1 MNKIFKIVWNNAT
14 QSWVAVSELTK
25 SHKKL
30 GSNNK
35 SRSSNLS
42 KVVLITS
49 LLVGFNRTA
58 LAEVAIGSL
67 TSNNETI
74 TTNYSNVIAIGGNTR
89 ALGDGTVAIGEYA
102 GSGGTNG
109 LKDYNNSNVLIGKYT
124 KVGLPDT
131 SVSQSIAIGGGR
143 NPSNGAWAQGTQ
155 SIAIGGDVLAKGDS
169 SIAIGGDDVVR
180 AVAKTIEYTDN
191 DGVTKTSTIK
201 NAFQDL
207 TGVDINK
214 PLYTPTTAEEVSIA
228 VGMKAS
234 AKDLAV
240 ALGTLATASK
250 VNTIAIGS
258 GAKADVDNAIA
269 IGGGSDTAKHG
280 TKQTKTEITG
290 LSYGW
295 SGGDKT
301 GIGDIVS
308 IGSAGYE
315 RQLKNLAAG
324 EVSETSTDGING
336 SQLFGVIKDLT
347 NKSLLRYSAD
357 NAKDQTRDGDD
368 VLKQSLVNN
377 RLEILGGADK
387 DKLSD
392 NNIGVNAQD
401 GKIHV
406 KLSKELNDLTSTN
419 VSGVVTNA
427 SGIAMGD
434 KKITGL
440 ADGTDAHDAVNKG
453 QLDKLGNNTFKLGAN
468 NNTETDAQALNKEGG
483 LKFDI
488 QGNNGLTTSA
498 TGSTVTVGLDT
509 DTKAKIDNAADK
521 DLSNITD
528 AGKNKIKEQITWK
541 AKGTSTETEVSDADK
556 ANDTDGTT
564 VGADGTLTLDA
575 GKNLR
580 LKHNTATNTFTYALN
595 KTLTDITSIGGN
607 GTTLTFSDKGA
618 DLGGKKLTN
627 LGDGTDAGDAVNK
640 GQLDK
645 LGNNT
650 IKLGSNNN
658 TETDAQA
665 LNKDGGLKFDIQGN
679 NGLTTS
685 ATGSTVTVGLDTD
698 TKSKID
704 NAADKDLSNIT
715 DAGKNKIKEQITWK
729 AKGTSTE
736 TEVSD
741 ADKANDTDG
750 TTVGADGT
758 LTLNAGKNLR
768 LKHDTATNTFTYAL
782 NKTLTDITSIGGNGT
797 TITFSDKGA
806 DLGGKK
812 LTNLGDGT
820 DAGDA
825 VNKGQLD
832 KLGNNTFKLGGNNNT
847 ETDAQAL
854 NKENGLKFNVQ
865 GDGGLVASAKGN
877 TVTLTFDE
885 ETKAKLNGSNGKI
898 GNNHISFEGNNGTT
912 DQQNLD
918 KADGMKFAI
927 QGNNGLTTSATGATV
942 TVGLDT
948 DTKAK
953 IDNAADKDLS
963 NITDAGKN
971 KIKEQITW
979 KAKGTSTEAEVSD
992 ADKANDTDGTTVGAD
1007 GTLTLNA
1014 GKNLRL
1020 KHDNATNTFT
1030 YALNKTLTDIT
1041 SIGGNGT
1048 TITFSDKGADLGG
1061 KKLTNLGD
1069 GTDAGDAV
1077 NKGQLDKLGNNTI
1090 KLGAN
1095 NNTETDAQAL
1105 NKDGGLKFDIQGNN
1119 GLTTTAT
1126 GSTVTVGLDTDT
1138 KAKIDNAADKD
1149 LSNIT
1154 DAGKNKIKEQIT
1166 WKAKGTSTEEEVS
1179 DADKAQDTEGT
1190 TIGADGTLTLNAGKN
1205 LRLKHDNTTNTF
1217 TYALN
1222 SVLTDIASIGGKGT
1236 TITFSDKGIDLGNK
1250 KITGVAPGENDNDV
1264 VVKSQLDKV
1273 QAGATKPLSFSGDN
1287 ENAGKF
1293 DRTLGTEVKILG
1305 GVKDNLSDNNIGVV
1319 GDANGTLN
1327 VKLAKSLNGLSDVNV
1342 ENADGNKTSI
1352 TPNGVTITQPAP
1364 KDGEN
1369 AGKVPAPVSL
1379 TKDGLNNGGNSITNV
1394 KSNLTETTNDQPSPT
1409 TKVEKPEN
1417 IDALKNNVAT
1427 VGDVLNAGWN
1437 LKENNKE
1444 KDFVKPYDTVDFVN
1458 GVGTTA
1464 KVETDNT
1471 TSKVSFNVDVATL
1484 EKDNS
1489 GKVVPKDAPA
1499 NSNELIK
1506 NLNDAKEA
1514 VKNLAPN
1521 TDPAEKQKALD
1532 ALAKAEKDVNDAG
1545 LNKIATAH
1553 NVAEMIN
1560 SAGFTLKTG
1569 AVDNGVNN
1577 TEGNLSEGK
1586 LITPSST
1593 VIMNAGK
1600 NITVK
1605 HGDDGSIT
1613 YGTKDDV
1620 EFNSVTV
1627 GKPTSYVDENGKP
1640 VTKLADGSF
1649 VGADNQPVD
1658 KSKVKPVGQVNF
1670 ATEGAIENATNNDS
1684 NKMPTTA
1691 LNMTSSDGKPTQ
1703 ITGVGSVLGKDN
1715 VVTNN
1720 NGQAGKDT
1728 LVNLGTTLDAT
1739 GNPVSALTEKQLNS
1753 VATVRDLA
1761 NMGWVVSAQN
1771 GYTDTVKNANKVEFK
1786 GEGGLM
1792 VEGKTVNGV
1801 REITVKIKDGE
1812 VAKNNDLT
1820 AMVNGKPTP
1829 VVKVGDQYFN
1839 PSDIDQNT
1847 GAQKAGAKPIT
1858 PDQGTTPTNNAGN
1871 GYVTGDKV
1879 ANAIQN
1885 AGFVV
1890 GKQKDA
1896 LSDGDFKNQDE
1907 KINPNDEL
1915 RFADGKNTVVNL
1927 ATKEETDLSGN
1938 KVTKTIV
1945 KVDVTGL
1952 PMQYTD
1958 ENGTPVVKVGDKY
1971 YTTDAN
1977 GNPTKVEVSADKLKA
1992 GLVNPSNPNG
2002 KGEPIALNN
2011 VKSNLDETTNG
2022 DNATTSKTAPA
2033 NPDGIKNNAATVGDV
2048 LNAGWNLKEN
2058 GNDKDF
2064 VKPYDTVD
2072 FINGVGTTAVVTT
2085 DKGETNKVTFNINK
2099 TTFKKEGDLVKA
2111 TNDGDYFATAEDVAK
2126 LINDNGTNW
2135 SITSS
2140 ATNGGEVVGTKTTK
2154 VSNGN
2159 TVTMEAGNN
2168 IKITQDG
2175 GKFTFETK
2183 DEVNFN
2189 KVQLGKDGPILS
2201 GKAKEGNNPA
2211 ELNVNGAKI
2220 TGVANGDISPT
2231 STDVVNGGQIYALAK
2246 GDNNIKAKDIV
2257 EGNNTFRGVI
2267 VNDEGKAMLKT
2278 YNVHGQTEVVSNS
2291 VVEAINNMNEQGI
2304 KFFHV
2309 NDGKVQPK
2317 VETHNDI
2324 DSSASGK
2331 YATAIGA
2338 KSSADNEN
2346 AIAIGTENIVKA
2358 MNAGV
2363 VGSENKVEEKATG
2376 SYALGSNNVITSSNT
2391 FVLGNNV
2398 NSKPTEN
2405 KGVAPIGETVE
2416 NSVYLGNETTVTG
2429 GASQGAGTLNNI
2441 KKDGSR
2447 GESTTAGALGTVK
2460 SATIGGMTYGNFQGV
2475 TSNGAVSVGS
2485 AGNERRIQNVAA
2497 GEISPTSTD
2506 AINGSQL
2513 HSVAKGL
2520 GNSINNLQGQVNKLG
2535 KRVDASVAGAM
2546 AVANLLPPYQP
2557 GQSAAMAAIGQH
2569 KGQAAL
2575 AVGYAQ
2581 ISDNGK
2587 YGVKF
2592 SLGADTQGQVSSGVG
2607 MSYFW

>member
-67 TSNNETI
+67 TSNNGTI

-214 PLYTPTTAEEVSIA
+214 PLYTPTTAEEASIA

-440 ADGTDAHDAVNKG
+440 ADGIDAHDAVNKG

-468 NNTETDAQALNKEGG
+468 NNTETDAQALNKDGG

-528 AGKNKIKEQITWK
+528 AGKNKIKEQIIWK
-541 AKGTSTETEVSDADK
+541 AKGTSTEA
-556 ANDTDGTT
+556 
-564 VGADGTLTLDA
+564 
-575 GKNLR
+575 
-580 LKHNTATNTFTYALN
+580 
-595 KTLTDITSIGGN
+595 
-607 GTTLTFSDKGA
+607 
-618 DLGGKKLTN
+618 
-627 LGDGTDAGDAVNK
+627 
-640 GQLDK
+640 
-645 LGNNT
+645 
-650 IKLGSNNN
+650 
-658 TETDAQA
+658 
-665 LNKDGGLKFDIQGN
+665 
-679 NGLTTS
+679 
-685 ATGSTVTVGLDTD
+685 
-698 TKSKID
+698 
-704 NAADKDLSNIT
+704 
-715 DAGKNKIKEQITWK
+715 
-729 AKGTSTE
+729 
-736 TEVSD
+736 EVSD

-782 NKTLTDITSIGGNGT
+782 NKTLSDITSIGGNGT

-854 NKENGLKFNVQ
+854 NK
-865 GDGGLVASAKGN
+865 
-877 TVTLTFDE
+877 
-885 ETKAKLNGSNGKI
+885 
-898 GNNHISFEGNNGTT
+898 
-912 DQQNLD
+912 
-918 KADGMKFAI
+918 
-927 QGNNGLTTSATGATV
+927 
-942 TVGLDT
+942 
-948 DTKAK
+948 
-953 IDNAADKDLS
+953 
-963 NITDAGKN
+963 
-971 KIKEQITW
+971 
-979 KAKGTSTEAEVSD
+979 
-992 ADKANDTDGTTVGAD
+992 
-1007 GTLTLNA
+1007 
-1014 GKNLRL
+1014 
-1020 KHDNATNTFT
+1020 
-1030 YALNKTLTDIT
+1030 
-1041 SIGGNGT
+1041 
-1048 TITFSDKGADLGG
+1048 
-1061 KKLTNLGD
+1061 
-1069 GTDAGDAV
+1069 
-1077 NKGQLDKLGNNTI
+1077 
-1090 KLGAN
+1090 
-1095 NNTETDAQAL
+1095 
-1105 NKDGGLKFDIQGNN
+1105 DGGLKFDIQGNN

-1126 GSTVTVGLDTDT
+1126 GSAVTIGLDTDT

-1236 TITFSDKGIDLGNK
+1236 TITFSDKGIDLNNK

-1264 VVKSQLDKV
+1264 VVKSQLDKI
-1273 QAGATKPLSFSGDN
+1273 QAGANKPLSFLGDN
-1287 ENAGKF
+1287 ETAGKF

-1352 TPNGVTITQPAP
+1352 TPDGVTITQPAP

-1394 KSNLTETTNDQPSPT
+1394 KSNLTETTNDQPTPT

-1489 GKVVPKDAPA
+1489 GKVVSKDAPA
-1499 NSNELIK
+1499 NANELIK
-1506 NLNDAKEA
+1506 NLNNAKEA

-1521 TDPAEKQKALD
+1521 TDPTEKQKALD

-1586 LITPSST
+1586 LSEGKLITPSST

-1600 NITVK
+1600 NMTVK

-1658 KSKVKPVGQVNF
+1658 KSKVKPVGMVNF

-1684 NKMPTTA
+1684 SNMPTTA

-1739 GNPVSALTEKQLNS
+1739 GNPVSSLTEKQLNS

-1786 GEGGLM
+1786 GEGGVT

-1839 PSDIDQNT
+1839 PSDIDPNT

-1858 PDQGTTPTNNAGN
+1858 PDQGTTPINNAGS

-1890 GKQKDA
+1890 GKQKEA

-1958 ENGTPVVKVGDKY
+1958 ENGAPVVKVGDKY

-1977 GNPTKVEVSADKLKA
+1977 GNPTKVEVNVDKLKA

-2022 DNATTSKTAPA
+2022 DNATTSKTAPT

-2278 YNVHGQTEVVSNS
+2278 YNVQGQTEVVSNS

-2358 MNAGV
+2358 MNAGA

-2398 NSKPTEN
+2398 NSKPTES

-2557 GQSAAMAAIGQH
+2557 GQSAAMAAVGQH

>member
-67 TSNNETI
+67 TSNNGTI

-214 PLYTPTTAEEVSIA
+214 PLYTPTTAEEASIA

-269 IGGGSDTAKHG
+269 IGGGSDTSKHG

-468 NNTETDAQALNKEGG
+468 NNTETDAQALNKDGG

-488 QGNNGLTTSA
+488 QGNNGLTASA
-498 TGSTVTVGLDT
+498 TGSAVTIGLDT

-541 AKGTSTETEVSDADK
+541 AKGTSTEAEVSDADK
-556 ANDTDGTT
+556 AQDTEGTT
-564 VGADGTLTLDA
+564 
-575 GKNLR
+575 
-580 LKHNTATNTFTYALN
+580 
-595 KTLTDITSIGGN
+595 I
-607 GTTLTFSDKGA
+607 
-618 DLGGKKLTN
+618 
-627 LGDGTDAGDAVNK
+627 
-640 GQLDK
+640 
-645 LGNNT
+645 
-650 IKLGSNNN
+650 
-658 TETDAQA
+658 
-665 LNKDGGLKFDIQGN
+665 
-679 NGLTTS
+679 
-685 ATGSTVTVGLDTD
+685 
-698 TKSKID
+698 
-704 NAADKDLSNIT
+704 
-715 DAGKNKIKEQITWK
+715 
-729 AKGTSTE
+729 
-736 TEVSD
+736 
-741 ADKANDTDG
+741 
-750 TTVGADGT
+750 GADGT

-782 NKTLTDITSIGGNGT
+782 NKTLTDITSISGNGT

-854 NKENGLKFNVQ
+854 NKESGLKFNVQ

-927 QGNNGLTTSATGATV
+927 QGNNGLTTSATGSTV

-979 KAKGTSTEAEVSD
+979 KAKGTSTETEVSD
-992 ADKANDTDGTTVGAD
+992 ADKANDADGTIVGAD

-1020 KHDNATNTFT
+1020 KHDTATNTFT

-1126 GSTVTVGLDTDT
+1126 GSAVTIGLDTDT

-1264 VVKSQLDKV
+1264 VVKSQLDKI
-1273 QAGATKPLSFSGDN
+1273 QAGANKPLSFLGDN
-1287 ENAGKF
+1287 ETAGKF

-1458 GVGTTA
+1458 GVGTTT

-1471 TSKVSFNVDVATL
+1471 TSKVSFNVDVGTL

-1489 GKVVPKDAPA
+1489 GKVVSKDAPA
-1499 NSNELIK
+1499 NANELIK
-1506 NLNDAKEA
+1506 NLNNAKET

-1521 TDPAEKQKALD
+1521 SDPAEKQKALD
-1532 ALAKAEKDVNDAG
+1532 VLAKAEKDVNDAG

-1560 SAGFTLKTG
+1560 NAGFTLKTG

-1577 TEGNLSEGK
+1577 TEDKLSEGK
-1586 LITPSST
+1586 LITPIST
-1593 VIMNAGK
+1593 VTMNAGK
-1600 NITVK
+1600 NMTVK

-1728 LVNLGTTLDAT
+1728 LVNLGTTLEAT
-1739 GNPVSALTEKQLNS
+1739 GNPVSSLTEKQLNS

-1786 GEGGLM
+1786 GEGGVM

-1820 AMVNGKPTP
+1820 AMVNGKPIP
-1829 VVKVGDQYFN
+1829 VVKVGDQFFN
-1839 PSDIDQNT
+1839 PSDIDPNT
-1847 GAQKAGAKPIT
+1847 GTQKAGAKPIT

-1890 GKQKDA
+1890 GKQKDI

-1971 YTTDAN
+1971 YATDAN

-2022 DNATTSKTAPA
+2022 DNATTSKTAPE

-2278 YNVHGQTEVVSNS
+2278 YNVQGQTEVVSNS

-2358 MNAGV
+2358 MNAGA
-2363 VGSENKVEEKATG
+2363 VGAENKVEEKATG

-2398 NSKPTEN
+2398 NSKPAEN

-2460 SATIGGMTYGNFQGV
+2460 SATIGGITYGNFQGV

-2557 GQSAAMAAIGQH
+2557 GQSAAMAAVGQH

>member
-49 LLVGFNRTA
+49 LLVGFNRIA

-67 TSNNETI
+67 TSNNGTI
-74 TTNYSNVIAIGGNTR
+74 TTNYSNVVAIGGNTR

-214 PLYTPTTAEEVSIA
+214 PLYTPTTAEEASIA

-427 SGIAMGD
+427 SGIAMAD

-440 ADGTDAHDAVNKG
+440 ADGTDIHDAVNKG

-468 NNTETDAQALNKEGG
+468 NNTETDAQALNKDGG

-541 AKGTSTETEVSDADK
+541 AKGTSTEEEVSDADK
-556 ANDTDGTT
+556 AQDTEGTT
-564 VGADGTLTLDA
+564 IGADGTLTLDA

-679 NGLTTS
+679 NGLTAS
-685 ATGSTVTVGLDTD
+685 ATGSAVTIGLDTD
-698 TKSKID
+698 TKAKID

-736 TEVSD
+736 AEISD

-927 QGNNGLTTSATGATV
+927 QGNNGLTTSATGSTV

-948 DTKAK
+948 DTKSK

-979 KAKGTSTEAEVSD
+979 KAKGTSTESEVSD

-1020 KHDNATNTFT
+1020 KHDTATNTFT

-1061 KKLTNLGD
+1061 TKLTNLGD
-1069 GTDAGDAV
+1069 GTDAGDAI

-1126 GSTVTVGLDTDT
+1126 GSAVTIGLDTDT

-1179 DADKAQDTEGT
+1179 DPDKAQDTEGT

-1236 TITFSDKGIDLGNK
+1236 AITFSDKGIDLGNK

-1264 VVKSQLDKV
+1264 VVKSQLDKI
-1273 QAGATKPLSFSGDN
+1273 QAGANKPLSFLGDN
-1287 ENAGKF
+1287 ETAGKF

-1369 AGKVPAPVSL
+1369 AGQVPAPVSL

-1394 KSNLTETTNDQPSPT
+1394 KSNLTETTNDQPNPT
-1409 TKVEKPEN
+1409 TKAEKPEN

-1427 VGDVLNAGWN
+1427 VGDVLNAGWS

-1489 GKVVPKDAPA
+1489 GKVVSKDAPA
-1499 NSNELIK
+1499 NANELIK
-1506 NLNDAKEA
+1506 NLNNAKEA

-1521 TDPAEKQKALD
+1521 TAPAEKQKALD

-1577 TEGNLSEGK
+1577 TEDNLSEGK

-1600 NITVK
+1600 NMTVK

-1627 GKPTSYVDENGKP
+1627 GKPTSYIDENGKP

-1649 VGADNQPVD
+1649 VGADNQPID

-1670 ATEGAIENATNNDS
+1670 TAEGAIKNASNNDS
-1684 NKMPTTA
+1684 NNMPTTA

-1703 ITGVGSVLGKDN
+1703 ITGVGSVLVKDDI
-1715 VVTNN
+1715 VTNN

-1739 GNPVSALTEKQLNS
+1739 GNPVSSLIEKQLNS

-1786 GEGGLM
+1786 GEGGVM

-1839 PSDIDQNT
+1839 PSDIDPNT
-1847 GAQKAGAKPIT
+1847 GSQKAGAKPIT
-1858 PDQGTTPTNNAGN
+1858 PDQGTTPTNNAGS

-1890 GKQKDA
+1890 GKQKETSPD
-1896 LSDGDFKNQDE
+1896 DFKNQDE

-1927 ATKEETDLSGN
+1927 ATKEETDPSGN

-1971 YTTDAN
+1971 YATDAN

-2022 DNATTSKTAPA
+2022 DNATTSKTTSA

-2058 GNDKDF
+2058 GKDKDF

-2111 TNDGDYFATAEDVAK
+2111 TNDGDYFATAEEVAK
-2126 LINDNGTNW
+2126 LVNDNGTNW

-2246 GDNNIKAKDIV
+2246 GDSNIKAKDIV

-2278 YNVHGQTEVVSNS
+2278 YNVQGQTEVVSNS

-2358 MNAGV
+2358 MNAGA
-2363 VGSENKVEEKATG
+2363 VGAENKVEEKATG

-2429 GASQGAGTLNNI
+2429 GASQGAGALNNI

-2475 TSNGAVSVGS
+2475 TANGAVSVGS

>member
-49 LLVGFNRTA
+49 LLVGFNRIA

-67 TSNNETI
+67 TSNNGTI
-74 TTNYSNVIAIGGNTR
+74 TTNYSNVVAIGGNTR

-214 PLYTPTTAEEVSIA
+214 PLYTPTTAEEASIA

-258 GAKADVDNAIA
+258 SAKADVDNAIA
-269 IGGGSDTAKHG
+269 IGGGSDTSKHG

-290 LSYGW
+290 ISYGW

-347 NKSLLRYSAD
+347 NKSLLRYSSD

-468 NNTETDAQALNKEGG
+468 NNTETDAQALNKDGG

-488 QGNNGLTTSA
+488 QGNNGLTASA
-498 TGSTVTVGLDT
+498 TGSAVTIGLDT

-541 AKGTSTETEVSDADK
+541 AKGTSTEAEVSDADK
-556 ANDTDGTT
+556 AQDTEGTT
-564 VGADGTLTLDA
+564 
-575 GKNLR
+575 
-580 LKHNTATNTFTYALN
+580 
-595 KTLTDITSIGGN
+595 I
-607 GTTLTFSDKGA
+607 
-618 DLGGKKLTN
+618 
-627 LGDGTDAGDAVNK
+627 
-640 GQLDK
+640 
-645 LGNNT
+645 
-650 IKLGSNNN
+650 
-658 TETDAQA
+658 
-665 LNKDGGLKFDIQGN
+665 
-679 NGLTTS
+679 
-685 ATGSTVTVGLDTD
+685 
-698 TKSKID
+698 
-704 NAADKDLSNIT
+704 
-715 DAGKNKIKEQITWK
+715 
-729 AKGTSTE
+729 
-736 TEVSD
+736 
-741 ADKANDTDG
+741 
-750 TTVGADGT
+750 GADGT

-782 NKTLTDITSIGGNGT
+782 NKTLTDITSISGNGT

-854 NKENGLKFNVQ
+854 NKESGLKFNVQ

-927 QGNNGLTTSATGATV
+927 QGNNGLTTSATG
-942 TVGLDT
+942 
-948 DTKAK
+948 
-953 IDNAADKDLS
+953 
-963 NITDAGKN
+963 
-971 KIKEQITW
+971 
-979 KAKGTSTEAEVSD
+979 
-992 ADKANDTDGTTVGAD
+992 
-1007 GTLTLNA
+1007 
-1014 GKNLRL
+1014 
-1020 KHDNATNTFT
+1020 
-1030 YALNKTLTDIT
+1030 
-1041 SIGGNGT
+1041 
-1048 TITFSDKGADLGG
+1048 
-1061 KKLTNLGD
+1061 
-1069 GTDAGDAV
+1069 
-1077 NKGQLDKLGNNTI
+1077 
-1090 KLGAN
+1090 
-1095 NNTETDAQAL
+1095 
-1105 NKDGGLKFDIQGNN
+1105 
-1119 GLTTTAT
+1119 
-1126 GSTVTVGLDTDT
+1126 STVTVGLDTDT

-1166 WKAKGTSTEEEVS
+1166 WKAKGTSTEDEVSDADKANDTDGTTVGADGTLTLNAGKNLRLKHDTTTNTFTYALNKTLTDITSIGGNGTTITFSDKGADLGGKKLTNLGDGTDTGDAVNKGQLDKLGNNTIKLGANNNTETDAQFLNKDGGLKFDIQGNNGLTTTATGSAVTIGLDTDTKAKIDNAADKDLSNITDAGKNKIKEQITWKAKGTSTEEEIS

-1190 TIGADGTLTLNAGKN
+1190 TVGADGTLTLNAGKN

-1250 KITGVAPGENDNDV
+1250 KITGVAPGEDDNDV
-1264 VVKSQLDKV
+1264 VVKSQLDKI
-1273 QAGATKPLSFSGDN
+1273 QAGANKPLSFLGDN
-1287 ENAGKF
+1287 ETAGKF
-1293 DRTLGTEVKILG
+1293 NRTLGTEVKILG

-1409 TKVEKPEN
+1409 TKAEKPEN

-1489 GKVVPKDAPA
+1489 GKVVSKDAPA
-1499 NSNELIK
+1499 NANELIK
-1506 NLNDAKEA
+1506 NLNNAKEA

-1600 NITVK
+1600 NMTVK

-1739 GNPVSALTEKQLNS
+1739 GNPVSSLTEKQLNS

-1786 GEGGLM
+1786 GEGGVM

-1839 PSDIDQNT
+1839 PSDIDPNT

-1858 PDQGTTPTNNAGN
+1858 PDQGTTPINNAGS

-1971 YTTDAN
+1971 YATDAN

-2111 TNDGDYFATAEDVAK
+2111 TNDGDYFATAEEVAK
-2126 LINDNGTNW
+2126 LVNDNGTNW

-2140 ATNGGEVVGTKTTK
+2140 ATNGGEVVGAKTAK

-2201 GKAKEGNNPA
+2201 GKAKEGNNLA

-2220 TGVANGDISPT
+2220 TGVANGDISPA

-2257 EGNNTFRGVI
+2257 EGNNTFRDVI

-2278 YNVHGQTEVVSNS
+2278 YNVQGQTEVVSNS

-2358 MNAGV
+2358 MNAGA
-2363 VGSENKVEEKATG
+2363 VGTENKVEEKATG

-2398 NSKPTEN
+2398 NSKPTES

-2557 GQSAAMAAIGQH
+2557 GQSAAMAAVGQH

>member
-1 MNKIFKIVWNNAT
+1 
-14 QSWVAVSELTK
+14 
-25 SHKKL
+25 
-30 GSNNK
+30 
-35 SRSSNLS
+35 
-42 KVVLITS
+42 
-49 LLVGFNRTA
+49 
-58 LAEVAIGSL
+58 
-67 TSNNETI
+67 
-74 TTNYSNVIAIGGNTR
+74 
-89 ALGDGTVAIGEYA
+89 
-102 GSGGTNG
+102 
-109 LKDYNNSNVLIGKYT
+109 
-124 KVGLPDT
+124 
-131 SVSQSIAIGGGR
+131 
-143 NPSNGAWAQGTQ
+143 
-155 SIAIGGDVLAKGDS
+155 
-169 SIAIGGDDVVR
+169 
-180 AVAKTIEYTDN
+180 
-191 DGVTKTSTIK
+191 
-201 NAFQDL
+201 
-207 TGVDINK
+207 
-214 PLYTPTTAEEVSIA
+214 
-228 VGMKAS
+228 MKAS

-509 DTKAKIDNAADK
+509 ETKAKIDNAADK

-679 NGLTTS
+679 NGLTAS
-685 ATGSTVTVGLDTD
+685 ATGSAVTIGLDTD
-698 TKSKID
+698 TKAKID

-736 TEVSD
+736 AEVSD

-832 KLGNNTFKLGGNNNT
+832 KLGNNIFKLGGNNNT

-927 QGNNGLTTSATGATV
+927 QGNNGLTTSATGSTV
-942 TVGLDT
+942 TVGLDTDTKAKIDNAADKDLSNITDAGKNKIKEQITWKAKGTSTEDEVSDADKANDTDGTTVGADGTLTLNAGKNLRLKHDTTTNTFTYALNKTLTDITSIGGNGTTITFSDKGADLGGKKLTNLGDGTDAGDAVNKGQLDKLGNNTFKLGSNNNTETDAQALNKEGGLKFDIQGNNGLTASATGSAVTIGLDT

-992 ADKANDTDGTTVGAD
+992 ADKANDTEGTTVGAD

-1020 KHDNATNTFT
+1020 KHDTATNTFT

-1061 KKLTNLGD
+1061 KKLTDLGD

-1179 DADKAQDTEGT
+1179 DADKANDTDGT
-1190 TIGADGTLTLNAGKN
+1190 TVGADGTLTLNAGKN

-1287 ENAGKF
+1287 ETAGKF

-1352 TPNGVTITQPAP
+1352 TPDGVTITQPAP

-1394 KSNLTETTNDQPSPT
+1394 KSNLTETTNDQPNPT

-1458 GVGTTA
+1458 GVGTTT

-1471 TSKVSFNVDVATL
+1471 TSKVSFNVDVGTL

-1489 GKVVPKDAPA
+1489 GKVVSKDAPA
-1499 NSNELIK
+1499 NANELIK
-1506 NLNDAKEA
+1506 NLNNAKEA

-1600 NITVK
+1600 NMTVK

-1649 VGADNQPVD
+1649 VSADNQPID

-1670 ATEGAIENATNNDS
+1670 TAEGAIKNASNNDS
-1684 NKMPTTA
+1684 NNMPTTA

-1703 ITGVGSVLGKDN
+1703 ITGVGSVLVKDDI
-1715 VVTNN
+1715 VTNN

-1739 GNPVSALTEKQLNS
+1739 GNPVSSLTEKQLNS

-1786 GEGGLM
+1786 GEGGVM

-1839 PSDIDQNT
+1839 PSDIDPNT
-1847 GAQKAGAKPIT
+1847 GAQKAGSKPIT
-1858 PDQGTTPTNNAGN
+1858 PDQGTTPINNAGS

-1927 ATKEETDLSGN
+1927 ATKEETDPSGN

-1958 ENGTPVVKVGDKY
+1958 ENGAPVVKVGDKY

-1977 GNPTKVEVSADKLKA
+1977 GNPTKVEVNADKLKA

-2022 DNATTSKTAPA
+2022 DNATTSKTAPT

-2085 DKGETNKVTFNINK
+2085 DKGETNKVTFNLNK

-2246 GDNNIKAKDIV
+2246 GDNNIKSKDIV

-2278 YNVHGQTEVVSNS
+2278 YNVQGQTEVVSNS

-2331 YATAIGA
+2331 YATDIGA

-2358 MNAGV
+2358 MNAGA
-2363 VGSENKVEEKATG
+2363 VGTENKVEEKATG

-2398 NSKPTEN
+2398 NSKPTES

-2416 NSVYLGNETTVTG
+2416 NSVYLGNQTTATG
-2429 GASQGAGTLNNI
+2429 GASQGAGTLHNI
-2441 KKDGSR
+2441 QKDGSR

-2460 SATIGGMTYGNFQGV
+2460 SATIGGLTYGGFQGA
-2475 TSNGAVSVGS
+2475 TANGAVSVGS